1 MSRILSLQGLTG
13 TLGKDPLSVIVRA
26 IYLGGKSGVLYLS
39 NKNVSK
45 RIYFNKGSIVFAGSD
60 DDEDRLGE
68 VLIRE
73 GKIKRSDLEFAW
85 QVMKQTGQSLEET
98 LVEMEFMSPQE
109 IDAQGVRR
117 TKHIIYSSF
126 GWVSGKYRFEELE
139 NPVAEEVA
147 LNLSPVDVILEGIRS
162 IEDTDTIQNLLGDLK
177 GIISKPDVAALPF
190 EENALSTQERVVL
203 DLATSRA
210 DGSSTVSESSA
221 NRTLRPCPSK
231 KMHSLLK
238 SASSSISQQVA
249 PTAHPPFPIW
259 PRSLPWV
266 RRVSLQLGFGRSTGH

>member
-1 MSRILSLQGLTG
+1 MSRILSLYGN
-13 TLGKDPLSVIVRA
+13 LGKDPLSVIVRA

-126 GWVSGKYRFEELE
+126 GWVSGK
-139 NPVAEEVA
+139 NPVAEDVA

-210 DGSSTVSESSA
+210 DGSSTVSDLAEISPLGAEES
-221 NRTLRPCPSK
+221 LR
-231 KMHSLLK
+231 L
-238 SASSSISQQVA
+238 
-249 PTAHPPFPIW
+249 
-259 PRSLPWV
+259 
-266 RRVSLQLGFGRSTGH
+266 SLQLGFGRSTGH